1 MEYRSLGR
9 TGMQVSSLCVGTMM
23 FGAGADAAESARI
36 VDAALDAGVNFID
49 TANVYGNPAGLSEE
63 NVGLALKANGKRDR
77 IVLATKVWGLMDATD
92 PNGRGIS
99 RRAIIRECEASLRR
113 LQTDHVDLYQVHR
126 PDSQI
131 ATDEILR
138 ALDDLVRAGK
148 VRYIGT
154 STFTAWK
161 IVDALWASKEHGLN
175 RYVSEQPP
183 YHMLDRRIE
192 REVVPMAQT
201 HGIAILPWSVL
212 AQGFLAGK
220 YRRGQAPPAGSRFE
234 NPEVGEAWQ
243 KYGFT
248 EGNPGVYSEAAYAVL
263 DVVEAI
269 AAEKGCT
276 ASQLALAWTAAQP
289 GITSVIT
296 GPRTLAQMQD
306 NLGAADVTITAEDCA
321 RIDAVA
327 PPGRAILP
335 YWKSDFGPNR
345 HRW

>member
-23 FGAGADAAESARI
+23 FGGGADADESARI
-36 VDAALDAGVNFID
+36 VDAAIDQGVNFID
-49 TANVYGNPAGLSEE
+49 TADVYGTTPHLSEE
-63 NVGLALKANGKRDR
+63 YVGLALKKNGKRDR
-77 IVLATKVWGLMDATD
+77 LVVATKVWGLMDATD
-92 PNGRGIS
+92 PNGRGTS
-99 RRAIIRECEASLRR
+99 RRAIIKQCERSLRS
-113 LQTDHVDLYQVHR
+113 LQTDYIDLYQIHR

-131 ATDEILR
+131 AADEILR

-154 STFTAWK
+154 STFSAWQ
-161 IVDALWASKEHGLN
+161 IVDSLWAAKEHGLN

-192 REVVPMAQT
+192 REVVPMALT

-234 NPEVGEAWQ
+234 NPGVGEAWQ

-263 DVVEAI
+263 DVVEAL

-296 GPRTLAQMQD
+296 GPRTVAQMQD
-306 NLGAADVTITAEDCA
+306 NLGAAAVTVTAEDCA

-335 YWKSDFGPNR
+335 YWKSDFGPSR